1 MYEVGVSISKNDFR
15 LRSELSGQRRQ
26 KAKRFPSSVV
36 TDRLGSQEKSFSTLT
51 WKLKERGMLVL
62 TRKLGESIAIDDH
75 IKIRVVQI
83 KGKQVRLGIEAP
95 KDTKIHREEVYMA
108 IQSQNTESA
117 QATSEAARGVAKLLK
132 P

>member
-1 MYEVGVSISKNDFR
+1 
-15 LRSELSGQRRQ
+15 
-26 KAKRFPSSVV
+26 
-36 TDRLGSQEKSFSTLT
+36 
-51 WKLKERGMLVL
+51 MLVL

-95 KDTKIHREEVYMA
+95 KDTKIHREEVYAA
-108 IQSQNTESA
+108 IQEQNQQSSQVSSDKTRSV
-117 QATSEAARGVAKLLK
+117 ARLLK

>member
-1 MYEVGVSISKNDFR
+1 
-15 LRSELSGQRRQ
+15 
-26 KAKRFPSSVV
+26 
-36 TDRLGSQEKSFSTLT
+36 
-51 WKLKERGMLVL
+51 MLVL

-108 IQSQNTESA
+108 IQDQNQQSA
-117 QATSEAARGVAKLLK
+117 NASPDKVKNISKLLK
-132 P
+132 PE